1 MNHSRRG
8 NCLILI
14 IAIVFL
20 VWLLGM
26 GGCELIKKKTQEGLN
41 DTPAPVPAKP
51 VTPAAKPVTPEKK
64 A

>member
-26 GGCELIKKKTQEGLN
+26 GGCELIKKKTQDGLR
-41 DTPAPVPAKP
+41 DDPVPAKP
-51 VTPAAKPVTPEKK
+51 VTPEKK
-64 A
+64 

>member
-14 IAIVFL
+14 IAILLL
-20 VWLLGM
+20 VWLTSM
-26 GGCELIKKKTQEGLN
+26 GGCELIKKKTQEGLR
-41 DTPAPVPAKP
+41 DEPVPTKP
-51 VTPAAKPVTPEKK
+51 VAPVTPEKK

>member
-26 GGCELIKKKTQEGLN
+26 GGCELIRKKTQDGLR
-41 DTPAPVPAKP
+41 DDPVPTKP
-51 VTPAAKPVTPEKK
+51 VTTPKAVTPEKK
-64 A
+64 P

>member
-14 IAIVFL
+14 IAILLL
-20 VWLLGM
+20 VWLTCW
-26 GGCELIKKKTQEGLN
+26 GGCALIKKKTQDGLR
-41 DTPAPVPAKP
+41 DDPVPAKP

-64 A
+64 